1 VASSDNSLRAET
13 NVRICRSCGGQFEL
27 TPETRAWFEQR
38 LLTPPVRCKPCRERR
53 RLAQLG
59 IGDGH

>member
-1 VASSDNSLRAET
+1 MSTET
-13 NVRICRSCGGQFEL
+13 IVKTCRSCGGQFEL
-27 TPETRAWFEQR
+27 TAETIAWFEQR

-53 RLAQLG
+53 RLARLG